1 MRLRQWL
8 ALRGP
13 GYVRRRAA
21 ILLYRYGIT
30 PSRAAGR
37 ITSCLAMLAK
47 HGCAPTLPTPGR
59 VVERHAQFVRQ
70 LQDQGVEIAV
80 HGYDHLDLTAYSAS
94 EAQDQLE
101 RAAEVFAR
109 QGIETYGFRCP
120 YLSYTDEL
128 LDMLPKGMFDYSS
141 NRAIWWDVVPPFEA
155 GGVTTIFDALRRFYK
170 PRSALEALS
179 LPSERSN
186 LVEIPVCLPDDLQIH
201 DGLGLRSRG
210 ITQAWRRMLYRT
222 YKRGELFVLH
232 FHPELAWQ
240 CRQPFQE
247 LLTQAAG
254 LQPPVW
260 IARLR
265 DVSSWWREK
274 STFRATISQAQAGL
288 HVSFTCSERATILVR
303 GLGACGPERPWDGVY
318 SQLDTRTLRV
328 PAEPRPFI
336 GLHAGAKEQVAYFLR
351 EQGYIVD
358 SGEAATRCATY
369 VDRATL
375 ARLASEVDLINYI
388 EASTGP
394 LVRYWRWP
402 SGAKSALCVTGDLDA
417 LTLLDYA
424 SRLFA
429 R

>member
-1 MRLRQWL
+1 LRLRQWL

-13 GYVRRRAA
+13 GYVYRRAA
-21 ILLYRYGIT
+21 ILLDRYGIT
-30 PSRAAGR
+30 PSKAADR
-37 ITSCLAMLAK
+37 VRSCVATLAEY
-47 HGCAPTLPTPGR
+47 GCRPTLPTPGR
-59 VVERHAQFVRQ
+59 VVERHPQFVRQ

-80 HGYDHLDLTAYSAS
+80 HGYDHFDLAAYSAS

-109 QGIETYGFRCP
+109 HGIETYGFRCP
-120 YLSYTDEL
+120 YLSYTNEL
-128 LDMLPKGMFDYSS
+128 LDRLPKGMFEYSS

-155 GGVTTIFDALRRFYK
+155 SAATTIFDALGRFYK

-179 LPSERSN
+179 VPSERPN

-201 DGLGLRSRG
+201 DGLGLESRG
-210 ITQAWRRMLYRT
+210 ITQAWRRVLYTT
-222 YKRGELFVLH
+222 YQRGELFVLH

-247 LLTQAAG
+247 LLSQAAR

-274 STFRATISQAQAGL
+274 STFRATISQTQAAL
-288 HVSFTCSERATILVR
+288 LVSFTCSERATILVR
-303 GLGACGPERPWDGVY
+303 GLGACVAERPWDGVY
-318 SQLDTRTLRV
+318 RQLDTRALRV

-336 GLHAGAKEQVAYFLR
+336 GLHASAKARVTSFLR
-351 EQGYIVD
+351 EQGYIID
-358 SGEAATRCATY
+358 TGEAATRCATY
-369 VDRATL
+369 VDPATL
-375 ARLASEVDLINYI
+375 ARLTSEVELINYI

-394 LVRYWRWP
+394 LIRYGRWP
-402 SGAKSALCVTGDLDA
+402 NGAKSALCVTGDLDA

-429 R
+429 A